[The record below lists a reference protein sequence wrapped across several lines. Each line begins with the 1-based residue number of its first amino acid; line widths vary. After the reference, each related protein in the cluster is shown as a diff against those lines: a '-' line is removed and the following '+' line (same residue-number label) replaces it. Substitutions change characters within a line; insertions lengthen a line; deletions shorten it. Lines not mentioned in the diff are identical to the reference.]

1 MQYCTNTCSKIV
13 PVFPGMWGMWYK
25 PLFYMYIYSIYIVY
39 RLQCQKNPP
48 SLSQHHIKSS
58 SMQIHTTHYTGRYHV
73 CCTILTFSQ
82 YMLNTLELQDF
93 EKLKTFNLQNH
104 NFCTVDMLIE
114 KCVVLGRFFKNK

>member
-1 MQYCTNTCSKIV
+1 M
-13 PVFPGMWGMWYK
+13 
-25 PLFYMYIYSIYIVY
+25 
-39 RLQCQKNPP
+39 
-48 SLSQHHIKSS
+48 H
-58 SMQIHTTHYTGRYHV
+58 IHTTHYTGRYHV